1 MTTEEYNRVRHKSGW
16 SDRILQHIDSE
27 EEAQIYIRAGLK
39 EAIVGGR
46 PALIRTDIDWPAFN
60 CRKEWLKTKLADWDK
75 WKDYNNADLIA
86 KVSLRETPMVTPT
99 NSITSVSARILLS
112 QN

>member
-16 SDRILQHIDSE
+16 SDRILQYIDSE

-60 CRKEWLKTKLADWDK
+60 CRKE
-75 WKDYNNADLIA
+75 
-86 KVSLRETPMVTPT
+86 
-99 NSITSVSARILLS
+99 
-112 QN
+112 